1 MRQALRQKKQ
11 PQVQTAVFQ
20 SYPAPVSGWNTRK
33 ALAAMKP
40 TEAVA
45 LDNWYSK
52 GSYLEIRGGYSNHLT
67 GMTGNGKTLA
77 VYNALNGT
85 NKLFAATA
93 SGVYD
98 ASSAGAAGASAAVIT
113 NGQFQWTNYGDGG
126 TQYLLMFNGVD
137 EALYYDGASWI
148 VVNAASTPAL
158 TGLVTT
164 DIIHVNVFKERLFF
178 IEKAS
183 LSFWYL
189 AAGAVG
195 GALTEYPMES
205 YFKRGGYL
213 MAMTTWTLD
222 SGAGVDDLAVFVTS
236 EGELAVFSG
245 TNPGAAA
252 TWLLVGIYQLPKPLG
267 RRCFTKYGGDVLYVC
282 EAGAF
287 PLSAAAQSASIDYKL
302 ALSFEIEPTFT
313 ESGRLYG
320 SNFGWEATV
329 YPAQSALVV
338 NVPVDVD
345 GVHYQYVMNTVTKAW
360 CRFKGW
366 NAEAFAIFNGEL
378 YYTTSNKVVKAWTGA
393 IDGTDDIEAY
403 GKSAFSHFGSPGEKK
418 HFVMFRPVLAVNGPL
433 SFLTDIDVDYR
444 DTTITGTATYS
455 VTSGAQW
462 DVDDFDEGYWAS
474 GLEVVKDWTSPDE
487 YSGSCASGKVK
498 IATNSLMVQWMA
510 SDYMYNKGAGI

>member
-1 MRQALRQKKQ
+1 VRQPLRQKKQ
-11 PQVQTAVFQ
+11 PRTQTAVFKTL
-20 SYPAPVSGWNTRK
+20 PAPIAGWNTRK

-45 LDNWYSK
+45 LDNWFCK
-52 GSYLEIRGGYSNHLT
+52 GSYCEIRGGYSDHAT
-67 GMTGNGKTLA
+67 GMTGNGKTL
-77 VYNALNGT
+77 VIYNALTGS
-85 NKLFAATA
+85 NKMFCSTA

-98 ASSAGAAGASAAVIT
+98 VTSAGAVGASAAVIT

-137 EALYYDGASWI
+137 KGLYYDGSNWI
-148 VVNAASTPAL
+148 VVDAASTPAL
-158 TGLVTT
+158 TGLATT

-222 SGAGVDDLAVFVTS
+222 SGAGVDDLAVLVTS
-236 EGELAVFSG
+236 EGEMAVFSG

-252 TWLLVGIYQLPKPLG
+252 TWALVGIYQLPKPLG

-313 ESGRLYG
+313 ESARLYG
-320 SNFGWEATV
+320 STFGWEATV
-329 YPAQSALVV
+329 YPAQSALIV
-338 NVPVDVD
+338 NVPVAE
-345 GVHYQYVMNTVTKAW
+345 GGTHYQYVMNTVNKAW
-360 CRFKGW
+360 NRFLGW
-366 NAEAFAIFNGEL
+366 NAEAFGLLNGEL
-378 YYTTSNKVVKAWTGA
+378 YFTTSNKVVKAWTGA
-393 IDGTDDIEAY
+393 IDGTDNIEAY
-403 GKSAFSHFGSPGEKK
+403 GKPAFTKFGSDDPKK
-418 HFVMFRPVLAVNGPL
+418 VEMFRPVLAVNGNL
-433 SFLTDIDVDYR
+433 TFLTDVDVDFK
-444 DTTITGTATYS
+444 DTPITGTASYT
-455 VTSGAQW
+455 VTAGAKW
-462 DVDDFDEGYWAS
+462 DEDDFDEGYWAA
-474 GLEVVKDWTSPDE
+474 GLEVVKEWTSPDE
-487 YSGSCASGKVK
+487 YTGVYVAGKLK
-498 IATNSLMVQWMA
+498 IATNSLTVQWMA
-510 SDYMYNKGAGI
+510 SEYMYTKGAGI